1 MLNEQ
6 EKIINFVKKE
16 YSKELKNFTIIK
28 EGNTYLLFDKY
39 KISRVKNGYEV
50 SFIRVTE
57 NHFFSELRNA
67 VTYCIFETYQKYDEA
82 NKVKD
87 LDRVLAHSD
96 YSILL
101 SKKLVRKEKLNDQKI
116 VYLTKL
122 NEESLRQKQAVEEL
136 EKLINISRSLLHK
149 KFYVGNNKGQ

>member
-1 MLNEQ
+1 
-6 EKIINFVKKE
+6 
-16 YSKELKNFTIIK
+16 
-28 EGNTYLLFDKY
+28 
-39 KISRVKNGYEV
+39 
-50 SFIRVTE
+50 
-57 NHFFSELRNA
+57 
-67 VTYCIFETYQKYDEA
+67 
-82 NKVKD
+82 
-87 LDRVLAHSD
+87 VLAHSD

-149 KFYVGNNKGQ
+149 KFYVGDNKG